1 MFLNLNTTLAF
12 FSQGEALPLFFAD
25 NILFWILM
33 VPLFSIFF
41 IFFTSNL
48 GNSFIYKFSLIST
61 IISFLLRI
69 VAPRRRIHALALVH
83 ARARIAVSDCCRY
96 SMAQEEAA
104 TTESS
109 VIGPLQM
116 LDSCTTATQANGWG
130 GIGKR
135 QVHRCSSAANALRPV
150 QAPSALGA

>member
-1 MFLNLNTTLAF
+1 MCCIVTYFVVQYYARDLHYIEKLEIVL
-12 FSQGEALPLFFAD
+12 SKL
-25 NILFWILM
+25 
-33 VPLFSIFF
+33 VP
-41 IFFTSNL
+41 N
-48 GNSFIYKFSLIST
+48 T

-116 LDSCTTATQANGWG
+116 LDSCTTATQAKGWG